1 MLRMRLI
8 LLLFSADAVRFVA
21 VHLQRT
27 IQFGQSGLPAWHT
40 CGLWWTE
47 GASNKKL

>member
-27 IQFGQSGLPAWHT
+27 ISRGQSGLPAWT